1 MLSFQCLFFF
11 FKCQSVQEFYGYFR
25 KINENVVIRYHK
37 FGVLAYENNVIPI
50 IGINICIIYNYRC
63 IKNIAGSKI

>member
-11 FKCQSVQEFYGYFR
+11 LSVNQYKSYRYFR

-37 FGVLAYENNVIPI
+37 FGVLAYENNVIPN
-50 IGINICIIYNYRC
+50 IGINICVIYNYQR